1 MNSYLGFCQQLGCP
15 PLPVTSLLAC
25 RYVAFLSDRLCFNS
39 VRQYLSILRM
49 LSLEAGLPN
58 PLLEDWHLSTVLKGL
73 KRELGAE
80 VVKKSPVTPELLLR
94 FRSVLSVHSSLD
106 RAVWGACLLMFFCFI
121 RKSNVFP
128 PSAKGFNKAKHLS
141 RCDFSP
147 SAHPLPKGALVALK
161 WSKTLQFRD
170 RVLSCPLPLM
180 RHHPLCPIEAL
191 ALAFES
197 DPMPNREG
205 PAFWFATNGKWQP
218 LLYGAFLNRF
228 KIMLRQLDMD
238 PRAFAAHSFRRG
250 GGGPRG
256 PSLVVF
262 QQR

>member
-39 VRQYLSILRM
+39 IRQYLSILRL

-80 VVKKSPVTPELLLR
+80 VVKKSPVTLELLLR

-106 RAVWGACLLMFFCFI
+106 RVVWGAWLLMFFCFI
-121 RKSNVFP
+121 RKSNGFP

-180 RHHPLCPIEAL
+180 RHHPLCC
-191 ALAFES
+191 
-197 DPMPNREG
+197 
-205 PAFWFATNGKWQP
+205 
-218 LLYGAFLNRF
+218 
-228 KIMLRQLDMD
+228 
-238 PRAFAAHSFRRG
+238 
-250 GGGPRG
+250 
-256 PSLVVF
+256 
-262 QQR
+262 